1 MLNWLKQ
8 LFTSV
13 EKPKEQVSQ
22 TPSQPVYV
30 APPSMLGSA
39 ELKKQGDDHL
49 ARGDMASAATC
60 YRKALVIDPDFAKA
74 HSNLGFVL
82 MQQGRADE
90 AERSLKQALALDPKN
105 ADTCFMLGNLAILSR
120 SDLESGCQ
128 YFQKAVELMPDFDV
142 AYLDWRRYMSLQ
154 GKLEQVKQFLITGI
168 ASDPARAD
176 FQNYLGNIYQDEQQ
190 FEQAIACFQ
199 QALAIRPDDADVLE
213 NLGFVLFK
221 QNQVSQANA
230 AYDKALALRRQAALA
245 VPDDLDLHYKLATLL
260 LVLNRHQEA
269 IASFNQILALN
280 PGYVEA
286 RLGRGLTSLLIGEFE
301 TGWKDTKDLASYA
314 AVGYPEFRQP
324 LWLND
329 RDINGKSIL
338 LFADQGLGDTIQF
351 VRYAEQIKKLG
362 AKVYV
367 RAHTSLKSL
376 LGTLAYVDGVFGEED
391 ILPLFDYCC
400 PLSNVAL
407 AFNTSMET
415 IPAGVPYLQAAKDRV
430 AYWENQ
436 LSSFQA
442 PRIGIVWS
450 GNPLFRN
457 DKNRSVHLQR
467 LAALLMD
474 GSRHFFLL
482 QKEVRALDAPFMA
495 SLKNVT
501 DLGSQLNDFAET
513 AAVIANLDL
522 VITVDTSVAHLAG
535 ALGKPVWI
543 LLPFAPDFR
552 WLLGRKDS
560 PWYPTARLFRQPT
573 IANWD
578 TVLDEIRHE
587 LDREFPVKRS

>member
-13 EKPKEQVSQ
+13 EKPEEQVLPA
-22 TPSQPVYV
+22 PSHPVYV
-30 APPSMLGSA
+30 APPVMQDSA

-49 ARGDMASAATC
+49 ARGDMTSAATC
-60 YRKALVIDPDFAKA
+60 YRKAIGMDPDFAKA

-82 MQQGRADE
+82 MQQGKADE

-128 YFQKAVELMPDFDV
+128 YLQKAVELMPDFDV

-154 GKLEQVKQFLITGI
+154 GKLEQVKQFLIAGI
-168 ASDPARAD
+168 ASDPNHCD

-190 FEQAIACFQ
+190 FELAMACFQ
-199 QALAIRPDDADVLE
+199 QALTIRPDDVDVLE

-221 QNQVSQANA
+221 QNQVSQANT
-230 AYDKALALRRQAALA
+230 AYDKALALRQQVIVAA
-245 VPDDLDLHYKLATLL
+245 PDDLDLHYKLATLL

-269 IASFNQILALN
+269 ITTFNQILSLN

-301 TGWKDTKDLASYA
+301 SGWKDTRDLASYA
-314 AVGYPEFRQP
+314 AIGYPEFKQP

-329 RDINGKSIL
+329 CDIGGKSIL

-351 VRYAEQIKKLG
+351 VRYVEQIKNLG
-362 AKVYV
+362 ARVYV
-367 RAHTSLKSL
+367 QAHSSLKSL
-376 LGTLAYVDGVFGEED
+376 LSTLAHVDVVFGEED

-407 AFNTSMET
+407 AFNTSLET
-415 IPAGVPYLQAAKDRV
+415 IPASVPYLQAAKDRV
-430 AYWENQ
+430 AYWETQ
-436 LSSFQA
+436 LRGFQV
-442 PRIGIVWS
+442 PRIGLVWS

-467 LAALLMD
+467 LSALLMD

-495 SLKNVT
+495 GLKNVT
-501 DLGSQLNDFAET
+501 DLGPQLNDFAET

-552 WLLGRKDS
+552 WLLDRNDS
-560 PWYPTARLFRQPT
+560 PWYPTARLVRQPT

-578 TVLDEIRHE
+578 SVIDAIRYE
-587 LDREFPVKRS
+587 LDVEFPK